1 MDKNSFDKSL
11 FEKINSKSIEL
22 KDYTVKNLSK
32 IIQVKAMSND
42 EKNRIMLLKN
52 LCKKAGADEVRIDGL
67 GNCLARVGS
76 GSKKIVVDAHIDT
89 VDVGD
94 IKLWEK
100 DPFSGDFDDKYV
112 YGRGASDQLAGAASM
127 ITAIKI
133 LKDIGYKGLNDF
145 CVWFTF
151 TIIEEDCDGLCWK
164 YLIEEEKFI
173 PDFLIST
180 EPTSLNI
187 YRGHRGRMEMEVK
200 LQGVSCHGSAPERGV
215 SAAYLASRAALAIE
229 KLNSELKPDKDNFL
243 GKGTITVSIM
253 DVKGPS
259 QCSVPDIARLYI
271 DRRLTEGET
280 REIAIEQVKS
290 YISEAT
296 GLDKE
301 KIVVNVPKY
310 SKPSWKK
317 KLFTQDLYF
326 PTWVYSENHP
336 LIESAKQTYI
346 NLFDKK
352 PLIDKWTF
360 STNGVAVAGLHK
372 IPSMGFGPGDEK
384 EAHAPNEKV
393 RIDDLVKASSFYA
406 AFPYIIKHV

>member
-1 MDKNSFDKSL
+1 MNNIFLDRNL
-11 FEKINSKSIEL
+11 IEKINGKALEL

-52 LCKKAGADEVRIDGL
+52 LCKKAGADEVKIDGL
-67 GNCLARVGS
+67 GNCLARVGT
-76 GSKKIVVDAHIDT
+76 GNKKLVIDAHIDT

-94 IKLWEK
+94 INSWEK

-133 LKDIGYKGLNDF
+133 LKDIGYKGLNDY
-145 CVWFTF
+145 CVWFSF

-173 PDFLIST
+173 PDFFIST

-200 LQGVSCHGSAPERGV
+200 LRGVSCHGSAPERGV

-229 KLNSELKPDKDNFL
+229 KLNSELKPDKENFL
-243 GKGTITVSIM
+243 GKGTATVSIM
-253 DVKGPS
+253 EVKGPS
-259 QCSVPDIARLYI
+259 QCAVPDIARLYI

-280 REIAIEQVKS
+280 KELAVEQVKT
-290 YISEAT
+290 YISNAT
-296 GLDKE
+296 GLEKDKIE
-301 KIVVNVPKY
+301 VTIPEYK
-310 SKPSWKK
+310 KPSWKK
-317 KLFTQDLYF
+317 TLFTQELYF
-326 PTWVYSENHP
+326 PTWVFAESHP
-336 LIESAKQTYI
+336 LIQIAKNTYI
-346 NLFDKK
+346 NLFGKE

-360 STNGVAVAGLHK
+360 STNGVAVAGHHK

-393 RIDDLVKASSFYA
+393 RIEDLVKASSFYA
-406 AFPYIIKHV
+406 AFPYGIS